1 MTSKGQV
8 ETQKLK
14 QNLEEQLERLVQ
26 QLSDIEESKNDL
38 DPEEYEESKTDTLE
52 QLQELNQSLSKLL
65 CGDMTLVDQLS
76 SMQLATQAAI
86 SAAFQTPAV
95 IRMFARR
102 EPQQLRDRL
111 IVIERDMKL
120 GKMEE
125 KVAVREKVEI
135 LSALRHLS
143 EKLSQSELQFLNEH
157 ADSKQKM
164 LQQGCKFVQVTE
176 ELGVGDKALSLAS
189 NEVNTIKKEG

>member
-1 MTSKGQV
+1 MSSKGQV
-8 ETQKLK
+8 ETEKLK

-26 QLSDIEESKNDL
+26 QLSDLEECKGDL
-38 DPEEYEESKTDTLE
+38 DPQEYEESKVDTME

-65 CGDMTLVDQLS
+65 SGDMTLVDQLS

-102 EPQQLRDRL
+102 EPQQLRERL
-111 IVIERDMKL
+111 AVIERDMKL
-120 GKMEE
+120 AKLEE

-135 LSALRHLS
+135 LSALRHLG

-157 ADSKQKM
+157 ANSKQKL
-164 LQQGCKFVQVTE
+164 LQQGCKFVQVSE
-176 ELGVGDKALSLAS
+176 ELGVGENALNLAS
-189 NEVNTIKKEG
+189 NEVNTIQKEG